1 MNKTAAPVTQ
11 RNKTD
16 SYYGF
21 YGMGRFKYAI
31 YPDYWK
37 ESWGPKPL
45 LGHVWADDEFYA
57 VRDAYTKK
65 LLPMNYT
72 FGPRAVKV
80 YTPKTRT
87 TN

>member
-1 MNKTAAPVTQ
+1 MNKQVPHYKQ
-11 RNKTD
+11 PR
-16 SYYGF
+16 SF
-21 YGMGRFKYAI
+21 YGSGRFKYAI

-45 LGHVWADDEFYA
+45 LGHVFADDEFYA
-57 VRDAYTKK
+57 VREAYSKG
-65 LLPMNYT
+65 LLTVNFT

-80 YTPKTRT
+80 PYTPKTQT